1 MNYPV
6 VKLTEREMEVY
17 GNYYQIIRGKMTDT
31 HHYYRMQLVKALLL
45 AMFYDMSNV
54 IYRVGEK
61 EPKKIRRSDAIFT
74 EFIRL
79 LEKHYRTQR
88 RVYWYAQKLN
98 ITPKHLTDLVISVS
112 KRSPNAW
119 IDDYVVMEIR
129 LQLKNTT
136 KTIREIA
143 KELNFPDQSLLGKYF
158 KKNVG
163 VSPLEYRRG

>member
-1 MNYPV
+1 
-6 VKLTEREMEVY
+6 MEVY

-88 RVYWYAQKLN
+88 RVYWYAQKTLGQVFQEKRGDVTFG
-98 ITPKHLTDLVISVS
+98 IPKGLV
-112 KRSPNAW
+112 
-119 IDDYVVMEIR
+119 
-129 LQLKNTT
+129 
-136 KTIREIA
+136 
-143 KELNFPDQSLLGKYF
+143 LLF
-158 KKNVG
+158 F
-163 VSPLEYRRG
+163 